1 MAYTSSQ
8 VVQAVPTGINSAL
21 VFIDSTDVTGSQVNI
36 INCFSSTYESYLIIG
51 RNITGPGDSSAFDFR
66 LGVSGTPNTADDYLS
81 ASPDGSYGSGTYI
94 TLGQCGTGDVNNFQ
108 MQITAPQLAQQTFYT
123 MSYQHVYSTGG
134 ARIMNGYH
142 ETTTQ
147 FTDFVLLVRAGA
159 SDFTQGNIKIYGYT
173 NS

>member
-36 INCFSSTYESYLIIG
+36 TNCFSSTYESYLIIG

-66 LGVSGTPNTADDYLS
+66 LGVSGTPNTASDYLS
-81 ASPDGSYGSGTYI
+81 SAVETAYGAGTYVEI
-94 TLGQCGTGDVNNFQ
+94 GQCGTSDVNNFQ

-123 MSYQHVYSTGG
+123 TSWQTFIQLAASRM
-134 ARIMNGYH
+134 RNGYH
-142 ETTTQ
+142 QSTTQ